1 MVSVEHTDAIVEAL
15 REAGNENVKYTRYD
29 TAPGLP
35 GFGPKGQGHASYEL
49 AFMEGELY
57 EWLLL
62 QTRAE

>member
-1 MVSVEHTDAIVEAL
+1 MEAL
-15 REAGNENVKYTRYD
+15 REAGNANVKYTRYD

-62 QTRAE
+62 QSRAET